1 MGGNVKFSSHR
12 APPPGCSPRP
22 QPSLAPRPPLPVGS
36 PPQHEDTVAHKSTA
50 DRVKPSATARL
61 FEALHAGQALAGQL
75 ARLTEPEHRR
85 PLLAQA
91 LREAGEAGQE
101 VLSLLASNG
110 WRTPPEEVERRFAHL
125 LASKNLSEYGVDA
138 FGFAPSEIRKYVP
151 AFEFLYRVWFR
162 AEVHDI
168 DRVPEGRCL
177 LISNHSGQLPFD
189 AAAIGASMLLDREPP
204 RIVRSMVEKFATAL
218 PFFGTLCNRC
228 GQVTGLPDN
237 CRRLLDADECVLVF
251 PEGAR
256 GINKTFRERYRMTP
270 FGHGFLRL
278 ALETRTPIVPVA
290 VVGAE
295 EQTINLFDFKALAK
309 LVQSPSVPIT
319 PLMPLLGPLA
329 LLPAPV
335 KYRIYYGEPM
345 LFDGDPNDDDAV
357 VAVKVAQVKSAIQ
370 DLLERGLRERRGVLI

>member
-1 MGGNVKFSSHR
+1 MDMVR
-12 APPPGCSPRP
+12 TCEPRRRR
-22 QPSLAPRPPLPVGS
+22 LARLPRQPVGS
-36 PPQHEDTVAHKSTA
+36 APQQEDTVAHKPTA
-50 DRVKPSATARL
+50 DRTKPTATARIL
-61 FEALHAGQALAGQL
+61 EALHAGQALAGQL
-75 ARLTEPEHRR
+75 ARLTEPEQRR
-85 PLLAQA
+85 PLLARA

-110 WRTPPEEVERRFAHL
+110 WRTPPDELERRFEHL
-125 LASKNLSEYGVDA
+125 LDSKNLSEYGVDA
-138 FGFAPSEIRKYVP
+138 FGFAPAEIRKYVP

-168 DRVPEGRCL
+168 HRVPEGRCL

-189 AAAIGASMLLDREPP
+189 ALAIGASMMLDRQPP
-204 RIVRSMVEKFATAL
+204 RVVRSMVEKFATAL
-218 PFFGTLCNRC
+218 PYFGTLCNRC

-256 GINKTFRERYRMTP
+256 GISKTFRERYQMTP

-278 ALETRTPIVPVA
+278 ALQTRTPIVPIA

-295 EQTINLFDFKALAK
+295 EQTINMFDFKALAR
-309 LVQSPSVPIT
+309 LMQSPSLPIT
-319 PLMPLLGPLA
+319 PLMPFLGPLA

-345 LFDGDPNDDDAV
+345 QFEGDPNDDDAV
-357 VAVKVAQVKSAIQ
+357 LAVKVAQVKGAIQ
-370 DLLERGLRERRGVLI
+370 DLLDRGLRERRGLLI